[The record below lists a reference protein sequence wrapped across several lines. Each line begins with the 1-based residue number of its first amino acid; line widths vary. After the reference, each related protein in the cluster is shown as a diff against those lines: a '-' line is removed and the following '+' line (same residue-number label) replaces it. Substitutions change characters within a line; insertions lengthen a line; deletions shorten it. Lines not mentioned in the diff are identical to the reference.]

1 MKRDP
6 FSNVP
11 LNALR
16 AFECLAR
23 RGSHSAAASELGVTV
38 SALSHQLKKL
48 EQHVG
53 AALIIS
59 SGRRLALTPVGEE
72 LAAAVGDGFSRVRDG
87 LSRIGK
93 VRPLTLAVCPLFAA
107 ALLAPR
113 WDTLEVKAGDCLE
126 LSLAAL
132 PQPSQTTDAAVCLR
146 AGTLSDHNSIEVF
159 AGAAVPVATPAIR
172 NLVARMKDA
181 PPWLVCT
188 RWDDAVTQ
196 WRGAA
201 GSSTQPDRTIRA
213 EGLSAL
219 YAACVRGMGLAI
231 LPIDLIREELE
242 AGVLVEV
249 FPEAPRLSVAFAL
262 HFSSNWLHVDRMR
275 RLARTLSQAAQSTL
289 AGPDAP

>member
-38 SALSHQLKKL
+38 SALSHQLRKL

-53 AALIIS
+53 AALIS
-59 SGRRLALTPVGEE
+59 NGRRLALTPVGEE

-87 LSRIGK
+87 LSSIGK
-93 VRPLTLAVCPLFAA
+93 ERPLKLAVCPLFAA

-113 WDTLEVKAGDCLE
+113 WDTLEGKAGDRLE

-132 PQPSQTTDAAVCLR
+132 PQPSQTTDAAVCLCS
-146 AGTLSDHNSIEVF
+146 GTLSDYKSIEVL
-159 AGAAVPVATPAIR
+159 AGAAVPVATPAVR
-172 NLVARMKDA
+172 NLVARMKGA

-188 RWDDAVTQ
+188 RWDDAVTR
-196 WRGAA
+196 WRVAA

-262 HFSSNWLHVDRMR
+262 HFSSDWLHVDRMR
-275 RLARTLSQAAQSTL
+275 RLAQTLSQAAQSTL
-289 AGPDAP
+289 ADPDTR